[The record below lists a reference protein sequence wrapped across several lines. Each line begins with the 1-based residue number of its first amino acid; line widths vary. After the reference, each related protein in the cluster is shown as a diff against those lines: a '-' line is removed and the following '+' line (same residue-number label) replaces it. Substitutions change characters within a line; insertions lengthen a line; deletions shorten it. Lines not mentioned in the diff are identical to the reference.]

1 MDPKKKKK
9 KKYKTKQNLKKK
21 KLSTLVELSK
31 LRWYLRVL
39 KKF

>member
-9 KKYKTKQNLKKK
+9 KTNTKQNKIKKKK

-31 LRWYLRVL
+31 LRWYLKVRS
-39 KKF
+39 